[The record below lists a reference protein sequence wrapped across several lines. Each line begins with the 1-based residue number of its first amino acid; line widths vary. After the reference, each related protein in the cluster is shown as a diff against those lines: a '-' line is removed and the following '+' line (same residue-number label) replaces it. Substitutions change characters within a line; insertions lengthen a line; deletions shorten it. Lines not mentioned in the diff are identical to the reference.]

1 LILKPGFIFTKTNSM
16 LKKIFALFSISFA
29 FWGTSMAQSKVTLKT
44 SDNSPASCQ
53 GIKIAKAEIMVDTTI
68 RVKPVNAYMSME
80 FSNISGTTLAE
91 VLNGNNHFWVY
102 DDKMKEIKIAD
113 KLLKKVNSSMEN
125 SIVNLTVK
133 IPYRLKTDTKKYIVK
148 YRWESPD
155 KRKWI
160 EVTTTK

>member
-1 LILKPGFIFTKTNSM
+1 M
-16 LKKIFALFSISFA
+16 LKKIVTSLGFFIALSCSA
-29 FWGTSMAQSKVTLKT
+29 FCQQKIVAIKT
-44 SDNSPASCQ
+44 SDGSKANCQ
-53 GIKIAKAEIMVDTTI
+53 GIKVAKAEIMVDTTI

-80 FSNISGTTLAE
+80 LTHITGTTLAE
-91 VLNGNNHFWVY
+91 VLSGNNLFWVY
-102 DDKMKEIKIAD
+102 DDKMKEVKIAD

-133 IPYRLKTDTKKYIVK
+133 IPFRLKTDSKKYTVK

-160 EVTTTK
+160 EVTTVH